1 MCELFAM
8 STHHPATVTLSFAEL
23 ARHGGLVG
31 PHRDGWGL
39 AYYEGRD
46 AHLFREAEPAATSA
60 SLRFLQEHPFT
71 ATTVVGHIRR
81 ATQGARTLAN
91 SQPFVRELGGHAHVF
106 AHNGDLTGLAAV
118 APGVAT
124 YQPIGDTDSERA
136 FCALLERLRPLWQAA
151 GGVPPLDAR
160 LAAVAAFAAHL
171 RPLGPA
177 NFVYADGD
185 AIFVHAHRRNQG
197 DARGIAPPGLH
208 LLCRRCAAEPGAI
221 AGLDLGAAPQDVVLV
236 ASVPLSGEAWQ
247 PLDEGEV
254 VALADGAR
262 VATASA
268 DGTRRRV
275 APPPERTVR

>member
-8 STHHPATVTLSFAEL
+8 STRHPATVTLSFAEL

-39 AYYEGRD
+39 AYYEGKD
-46 AHLFREAEPAATSA
+46 AHLFREAEPAATSL

-81 ATQGARTLAN
+81 ATQGGRALAN

-106 AHNGDLTGLAAV
+106 AHNGDLAGLPDG
-118 APGVAT
+118 APTAS

-136 FCALLERLRPLWQAA
+136 FCELLERLRPLWQAA
-151 GGVPPLDAR
+151 RGVPALDAR
-160 LAAVAAFAAHL
+160 LAVIAGFAAML
-171 RPLGPA
+171 RPRGPA

-197 DARGIAPPGLH
+197 DGRGVAPPGLH
-208 LLCRRCAAEPGAI
+208 LLCRRCAAEPGTI

-236 ASVPLSGEAWQ
+236 ASVPLSGERWQ
-247 PLDEGEV
+247 PLAEGEV

-262 VATASA
+262 VASLGPV
-268 DGTRRRV
+268 DV
-275 APPPERTVR
+275 SDPERTSR

>member
-8 STHHPATVTLSFAEL
+8 STRHPATVTLSFAEL

-46 AHLFREAEPAATSA
+46 AHLFREAAPAATSA

-81 ATQGARTLAN
+81 ATQGPRALAN

-106 AHNGDLTGLAAV
+106 AHNGDLTGLADV
-118 APGVAT
+118 APAAP

-136 FCALLERLRPLWQAA
+136 FCALLERLRPLWQVA
-151 GGVPPLDAR
+151 GGVPALDAR
-160 LAAVAAFAAHL
+160 LAAVAAFAASV

-197 DARGIAPPGLH
+197 DARGVAPPGLH
-208 LLCRRCAAEPGAI
+208 LLCRRCAAEPGTI

-236 ASVPLSGEAWQ
+236 ASVPLSDERWL
-247 PLDEGEV
+247 PLAEGEV
-254 VALADGAR
+254 VVLTDGAR
-262 VATASA
+262 VASASA
-268 DGTRRRV
+268 DGVGRGV
-275 APPPERTVR
+275 DPPRERISR